1 MSAVEDRTASD
12 SMIEFAARLQA
23 LEDMNAI
30 RALFIEYGKL
40 ADTKDWAGISELFAD
55 GGTFGF
61 RPIQSEP

>member
-40 ADTKDWAGISELFAD
+40 ADTKDWAGYSESSPTEGRLI
-55 GGTFGF
+55 